1 MLKSKEHVEQRQF
14 NYHTFHRPNGAPAL
28 DREVIVSSVSS
39 SLSEFSPTPSP
50 NQINPS
56 SEGAAEV
63 ALEDGSA
70 GLVDTA
76 GGAIE
81 NLSSG
86 IRGFLREQ
94 VAPIRLASH
103 LAVLVVAAIVILIRQ
118 VDAPNWEFPLG
129 TLPAAEA
136 PLAEGTAADALLARR
151 NPIAEV
157 GNALQRAVLPFTRS
171 TDEPAAA
178 SPSIQGAEQEPV
190 VSAAPSRIDRIQIYK
205 VLPADNLQKIAA
217 RYDLRPETILWANPK
232 LESNPDLLWPG
243 QELIIPPVDGVMH
256 VVRTGD
262 TLSTLAVKYKVGV
275 EEIVAF
281 PLNNLESANSPIN
294 SGKQLIIPNG
304 TKPYVARQVA
314 MYRGPVPASAVRG
327 SGNFDWPVSGHLTQQ
342 FWHGHRA
349 IDVGA
354 RAGSPIVAADSGYVI
369 KASHGW
375 NGGYGSMVMVDH
387 GNGFVSLYAHMNM
400 VYVRQGE
407 NVAKGEHI
415 GTVGNTGRST
425 GPHLHF
431 EIRQNGAARNPN
443 YFLP

>member
-1 MLKSKEHVEQRQF
+1 MLKSKEHVEQRRF
-14 NYHTFHRPNGAPAL
+14 SYHTFRRSNSTAPS
-28 DREVIVSSVSS
+28 DREVDQPPLSS
-39 SLSEFSPTPSP
+39 SLTEFSPSP
-50 NQINPS
+50 TQNQIHQS
-56 SEGAAEV
+56 SEGAAEA
-63 ALEDGSA
+63 ALEEGST
-70 GLVDTA
+70 GLADAA
-76 GGAIE
+76 GGALE

-86 IRGFLREQ
+86 IQGFLREQ
-94 VAPIRLASH
+94 VAPVRLASH
-103 LAVLVVAAIVILIRQ
+103 LAVLVVAAIVILVRR
-118 VDAPNWEFPLG
+118 VDPPDWNFPLH
-129 TLPAAEA
+129 TLPADVPLVESAAAE
-136 PLAEGTAADALLARR
+136 TQIARR
-151 NPIAEV
+151 NPIVEV
-157 GNALQRAVLPFTRS
+157 GNALQRAVLPFTRD
-171 TDEPAAA
+171 TEEPAAA
-178 SPSIQGAEQEPV
+178 SPGIQVAEGEPV
-190 VSAAPSRIDRIQIYK
+190 GVTGPSKLDTIQIYK

-243 QELIIPPVDGVMH
+243 QQLIIPPVDGVMH
-256 VVRTGD
+256 VVRPGD
-262 TLSTLAVKYKVGV
+262 TLSNLAVKYKVTV
-275 EEIVAF
+275 DEIVGF
-281 PLNNLESANSPIN
+281 PLNKLESAASPIS
-294 SGKQLIIPNG
+294 SGSQLIIPNG

-314 MYRGPVPASAVRG
+314 MYRGPVPANAVRG
-327 SGNFDWPVSGHLTQQ
+327 SGNFAWPVSGHITQQ

-354 RAGSPIVAADSGYVI
+354 RAGSPIVAADSGYVV

-407 NVAKGEHI
+407 NVAKGEQL

-431 EIRQNGAARNPN
+431 EIRQKGAARNPF

>member
-1 MLKSKEHVEQRQF
+1 MLKSKKHVEQRQF
-14 NYHTFHRPNGAPAL
+14 SYHTFRQPNGSPTL
-28 DREVIVSSVSS
+28 DREVLISSVSS
-39 SLSEFSPTPSP
+39 SLSEFSPSPSP
-50 NQINPS
+50 NQMNQS
-56 SEGAAEV
+56 SDSAAEV

-70 GLVDTA
+70 GMVDAA
-76 GGAIE
+76 GGTIG
-81 NLSSG
+81 NLTSS
-86 IRGFLREQ
+86 IQGFLREQ

-103 LAVLVVAAIVILIRQ
+103 LAVLVVAAIVILVRQ
-118 VDAPNWEFPLG
+118 IDAPDWELALNP
-129 TLPAAEA
+129 LPADAMFTESA
-136 PLAEGTAADALLARR
+136 AADTQLARR

-157 GNALQRAVLPFTRS
+157 GSALQRAVLPFTKN
-171 TDEPAAA
+171 TDEAAVA

-190 VSAAPSRIDRIQIYK
+190 VAAAPSRIDRIQIYK
-205 VLPADNLQKIAA
+205 VLPADNLQKIAG

-256 VVRTGD
+256 VVGTGD
-262 TLSTLAVKYKVGV
+262 TLSTLAVKYKVTV
-275 EEIVAF
+275 DEIVGY

-327 SGNFDWPVSGHLTQQ
+327 SGSFAWPVSGHITQQ

-354 RAGSPIVAADSGYVI
+354 RGGSPIVAADSGYVI

-407 NVAKGEHI
+407 NVAKGEQL

-431 EIRQNGAARNPN
+431 EIRQQGAARNPF

>member
-1 MLKSKEHVEQRQF
+1 MNQ
-14 NYHTFHRPNGAPAL
+14 
-28 DREVIVSSVSS
+28 SSDS
-39 SLSEFSPTPSP
+39 
-50 NQINPS
+50 
-56 SEGAAEV
+56 AAEV

-70 GLVDTA
+70 GLVDAA
-76 GGAIE
+76 GGALG
-81 NLSSG
+81 NLTSS
-86 IRGFLREQ
+86 IQGFLREQ

-103 LAVLVVAAIVILIRQ
+103 LAVLVVAAIVILVRQ
-118 VDAPNWEFPLG
+118 IDAPDWELALNP
-129 TLPAAEA
+129 LPADAMFAESA
-136 PLAEGTAADALLARR
+136 AADTQLARR

-157 GNALQRAVLPFTRS
+157 GSALQRAVLPFTRN
-171 TDEPAAA
+171 TDEAAVA

-190 VSAAPSRIDRIQIYK
+190 VAAAPSRIDRIQIYK
-205 VLPADNLQKIAA
+205 VLPADNLQKIAG

-256 VVRTGD
+256 VVRAGD
-262 TLSTLAVKYKVGV
+262 TLSTLAVKYKVTV
-275 EEIVAF
+275 EEIVGY
-281 PLNNLESANSPIN
+281 PLNSLKSANSPIN

-327 SGNFDWPVSGHLTQQ
+327 SGNFAWPVSGHITQR

-354 RAGSPIVAADSGYVI
+354 RGGSPIVAADSGYVI

-375 NGGYGSMVMVDH
+375 NGGYGRMVMIDH
-387 GNGFVSLYAHMNM
+387 GNGLVSLYAHMNTI
-400 VYVRQGE
+400 YVRQGE
-407 NVAKGEHI
+407 NIAKGKQL

-431 EIRQNGAARNPN
+431 EVRQQGTARNPF
-443 YFLP
+443 YYLP

>member
-1 MLKSKEHVEQRQF
+1 MLKSKEHAEQRQF
-14 NYHTFHRPNGAPAL
+14 SYHTFRQPNGSPAL
-28 DREVIVSSVSS
+28 DREVPLSSVSS
-39 SLSEFSPTPSP
+39 SLSEFSPSPSP
-50 NQINPS
+50 NQMNQS
-56 SEGAAEV
+56 SDSAAEV

-70 GLVDTA
+70 GLVDAA
-76 GGAIE
+76 GGAIG
-81 NLSSG
+81 NLTSS
-86 IRGFLREQ
+86 IQGFLREQ

-103 LAVLVVAAIVILIRQ
+103 LAVLVVAAIVILVRQ
-118 VDAPNWEFPLG
+118 IDAPDWELALNP
-129 TLPAAEA
+129 LPADAMFAESA
-136 PLAEGTAADALLARR
+136 AADTQLARR

-157 GNALQRAVLPFTRS
+157 GSALQRAVLPFTRN
-171 TDEPAAA
+171 TNEAAVA

-190 VSAAPSRIDRIQIYK
+190 VAAAPSRIDRIQIYK
-205 VLPADNLQKIAA
+205 VLPADNLQKIAG

-256 VVRTGD
+256 VVRAGD
-262 TLSTLAVKYKVGV
+262 TLSTLAVKYKVTV
-275 EEIVAF
+275 NEIVGYH
-281 PLNNLESANSPIN
+281 LNNLESANSPIN

-327 SGNFDWPVSGHLTQQ
+327 SGNFAWPVSGHITQQ

-354 RAGSPIVAADSGYVI
+354 RGGSPIVAADSGYVI

-407 NVAKGEHI
+407 NVAKGEQL

-431 EIRQNGAARNPN
+431 EIRQQGAARNPF

>member
-14 NYHTFHRPNGAPAL
+14 SYHTFRRSNSSPAS
-28 DREVIVSSVSS
+28 DQEVYQSSVSS
-39 SLSEFSPTPSP
+39 SFSEFSPSPSP
-50 NQINPS
+50 NKISQS
-56 SEGAAEV
+56 SDSAAET
-63 ALEDGSA
+63 ALEDGTA
-70 GLVDTA
+70 GLADAA
-76 GGAIE
+76 GGALG
-81 NLSSG
+81 NLSSS
-86 IRGFLREQ
+86 IQSFLREQ

-103 LAVLVVAAIVILIRQ
+103 LAVLMVAAIVILVRR
-118 VDAPNWEFPLG
+118 VDPPDWNFPLH
-129 TLPAAEA
+129 TLPADV
-136 PLAEGTAADALLARR
+136 PLVESAAADTQLAQR
-151 NPIAEV
+151 NPIVEV
-157 GNALQRAVLPFTRS
+157 GNALQRAVLPFTRN
-171 TDEPAAA
+171 TREPAVASAGTKAA
-178 SPSIQGAEQEPV
+178 GGEPV
-190 VSAAPSRIDRIQIYK
+190 AVTASSRILSIQIYK

-243 QELIIPPVDGVMH
+243 QQLIIPPVDGVMH

-262 TLSTLAVKYKVGV
+262 TLSTLAVKYKVSV
-275 EEIVAF
+275 EEIVEF

-294 SGKQLIIPNG
+294 SGRQLIIPNG

-314 MYRGPVPASAVRG
+314 MYRGPVPANAVRG
-327 SGNFDWPVSGHLTQQ
+327 SGNFAWPVSGHITQQ

-354 RAGSPIVAADSGYVI
+354 RAGAPIVAADSGYVI

-375 NGGYGSMVMVDH
+375 NGGYGRMVMIDH
-387 GNGFVSLYAHMNM
+387 GNGFVSLYAHMNT

-407 NVAKGEHI
+407 NVAKGEQL

-431 EIRQNGAARNPN
+431 EIRQHGAARNPF

>member
-1 MLKSKEHVEQRQF
+1 MNQ
-14 NYHTFHRPNGAPAL
+14 
-28 DREVIVSSVSS
+28 SSDS
-39 SLSEFSPTPSP
+39 
-50 NQINPS
+50 
-56 SEGAAEV
+56 AAEV

-70 GLVDTA
+70 GLVDAA
-76 GGAIE
+76 GGAIG
-81 NLSSG
+81 NLTSS
-86 IRGFLREQ
+86 IQGFLREQ

-103 LAVLVVAAIVILIRQ
+103 LAVLVVAAIVILVRQ
-118 VDAPNWEFPLG
+118 IDAPDWELALNP
-129 TLPAAEA
+129 LPADAMFAESA
-136 PLAEGTAADALLARR
+136 AADTQLARR

-157 GNALQRAVLPFTRS
+157 GSALQRAVLPFTRN
-171 TDEPAAA
+171 TNEAAVA

-190 VSAAPSRIDRIQIYK
+190 VAAAPSRIDRIQIYK
-205 VLPADNLQKIAA
+205 VLPADNLQKIAG

-256 VVRTGD
+256 VVRAGD
-262 TLSTLAVKYKVGV
+262 TLSTLAVKYKVTV
-275 EEIVAF
+275 NEIVGYH
-281 PLNNLESANSPIN
+281 LNNLESANSPIN

-327 SGNFDWPVSGHLTQQ
+327 SGNFAWPVSGHITQQ

-354 RAGSPIVAADSGYVI
+354 RGGSPIVAADSGYVI

-407 NVAKGEHI
+407 NVAKGEQL

-431 EIRQNGAARNPN
+431 EIRQQGAARNPF